1 MEERGRWN
9 RMFCLPLKTGSSSAG
24 PSGAVGWGQPVSV
37 VLETVPEA
45 GPGSCPTASV
55 GTRYPNLCGA
65 F

>member
-1 MEERGRWN
+1 
-9 RMFCLPLKTGSSSAG
+9 MFCLPLKTGSSSAG